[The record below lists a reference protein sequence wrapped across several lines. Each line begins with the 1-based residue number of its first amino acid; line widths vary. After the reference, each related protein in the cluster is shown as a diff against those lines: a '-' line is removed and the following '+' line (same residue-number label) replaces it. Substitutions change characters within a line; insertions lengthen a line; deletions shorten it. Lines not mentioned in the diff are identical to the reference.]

1 MSNWK
6 LDKFAGKEVVFIG
19 RGREGLSFEKFI
31 KKHGQ
36 IADFRFVD
44 QKDGPGYLEKLNEL
58 DLKKSVVVKTAGC
71 PGRLVP
77 VAYTTPTQVFF
88 ELVGQTG
95 ATTVG
100 VTGTKGKTTTSSLI
114 AAMLSQAGK
123 QVIICGNIGRP
134 MLDYLDGAT
143 DQTIFVIELSSQQ
156 LDDIKISPNI
166 GVATNIYNDH
176 VDYHGSQKAYQ
187 EAKHNICRYMTPDDC
202 FIYNPSF
209 PLLQEWASQTAG
221 RAIAIDGDEA
231 IDMSKTSLIGV
242 HNRLNAIMARTVA
255 TLLGASAQDCQQALN
270 QFAPVRHR
278 LQLVRQHSGL
288 SYVDD
293 AIGSQPEATIAGL
306 HAVQTAIGPIGCLLL
321 GGKDR
326 QYDFSELIKEIANQT
341 IPCLVLFPET
351 GALIKQALPASYQP
365 KIFETTSMAE
375 AVEWASQNT
384 PQDTVVLLSSAAPS
398 YSLWKDFEEKG
409 NLFQDAVNKLV

>member
-6 LDKFAGKEVVFIG
+6 LDKFTGKEVVFIG
-19 RGREGLSFEKFI
+19 HGREGLSFEKFI

-36 IADFRFVD
+36 IAAFRFVD
-44 QKDGPGYLEKLNEL
+44 QKDGPDYLEKLKEL
-58 DLKKSVVVKTAGC
+58 DPSNTVVVKTAGC

-77 VAYTTPTQVFF
+77 VAYTTPSQVFF

-114 AAMLSQAGK
+114 AAMLGQTGK
-123 QVIICGNIGRP
+123 KVILCGNIGKP
-134 MLDYLDGAT
+134 MLDYLDEAT
-143 DQTIFVIELSSQQ
+143 NQTIFVIELSSQQ
-156 LDDIKISPNI
+156 LDDVKISPNV

-176 VDYHGSQKAYQ
+176 VDYHGSQVAYQ
-187 EAKHNICRYMTPDDC
+187 EAKHNICRFMTADDC
-202 FIYNPSF
+202 FVYSPAF
-209 PLLQEWASQTAG
+209 PILQEWASQTAG
-221 RAIAIDGDEA
+221 KAIAIDGDEA
-231 IDMSKTSLIGV
+231 IDMSKTGLIGV
-242 HNRLNAIMARTVA
+242 HNRMNAIMARTVA
-255 TLLGASAQDCQQALN
+255 TMMGASPEDCQQALN

-306 HAVQTAIGPIGCLLL
+306 RAVQTAIGPVGCLLL

-326 QYDFSELIKEIANQT
+326 QYDFSELIKEIAHQA
-341 IPCLVLFPET
+341 IPCLILFPET
-351 GALIKQALPASYQP
+351 GVLIKQALPASYKP
-365 KIFETTSMAE
+365 KMFETSSMAD
-375 AVEWASQNT
+375 AVQWAAQNA
-384 PQDTVVLLSSAAPS
+384 PKETVVLLSSAAPS

-409 NLFQDAVNKLV
+409 DLFQDAVNKLV